1 MKNSINVKV
10 KLMKH
15 EPWYIKYTWSA
26 FLRSELEGAWV
37 GVDNFFYY
45 CHEASRRGHYDM
57 RLTYF
62 NGPHS
67 MGSPYFVQG
76 AIQLRGDG
84 GGGGGGGG
92 GWRRVGRD
100 NIKLGSGVKRLCP

>member
-1 MKNSINVKV
+1 MKSSINVKV

-26 FLRSELEGAWV
+26 FLRSELESGWV
-37 GVDNFFYY
+37 GVDFFFLY

-62 NGPHS
+62 KINDQGPHS
-67 MGSPYFVQG
+67 MGSHYFVQW

-84 GGGGGGGG
+84 GGGWVEESREG
-92 GWRRVGRD
+92 
-100 NIKLGSGVKRLCP
+100 